1 MELVSIKKDTET
13 KKKMVA
19 IFKNKTTGRSKT
31 VRFGADGYT
40 DYTIS
45 KDNRIGDHIW
55 YISDVNKFKNH
66 YPNWDYKYN
75 IDDIINEMIKYELK
89 K

>member
-1 MELVSIKKDTET
+1 MIESI
-13 KKKMVA
+13 
-19 IFKNKTTGRSKT
+19 NKISNILGDKL
-31 VRFGADGYT
+31 

-55 YISDVNKFKNH
+55 YISDVNKFKKH

>member
-1 MELVSIKKDTET
+1 MLESI
-13 KKKMVA
+13 
-19 IFKNKTTGRSKT
+19 NKISNILGDKL
-31 VRFGADGYT
+31 